1 MIGFFQDLRYAARSL
16 LHSRLTTVIAVLA
29 LALGVGVNAS
39 SFISIDSI
47 VLHPLPYPR
56 LDHIVSIW
64 GTLPKSRSEQ
74 TPLSPA
80 DFADLK
86 AQSSSFAA
94 VAAYRAWDASLTRNG
109 IPERIESAVVT
120 PDFFT
125 VLGTNPRLGRTFTH
139 EPEAAHARVAVI
151 SEGFWKSHLAASST
165 AIGRPVFL
173 NGRSYTVIGVMP
185 DRFDFPL
192 GTEIWAPLTFDAA
205 EQHDRDHRNLMAIG
219 LLRPGVSPQQA
230 SAELGSIASRLQT
243 MYPLTDQDRS
253 AIVNPL
259 ASMVDRVTSHF
270 VVTLLGAAGF
280 VLLLAC
286 ANIGNLQLARAT
298 NREKEIAVRAALGA
312 SRFRIARELFAEALV
327 ISGIASV
334 VGLLLAS
341 WNLAYMKSS
350 IPAFAMRIV
359 PGLRNMHVDTTV
371 ILFTIGV
378 SFLAGLLCSLPAIG
392 QVVVRRMRADLHN
405 SLRGRGGAQGS
416 TPSHNALRT
425 ALIVF
430 ELALALVLL
439 VGAGFMVKTF
449 ERLLNVNQGFDPKN
463 LLTMGVSLPAAQYRN
478 PAQLVSFYDGV
489 LEQFATLHGA
499 SKAGLASYLGPP
511 DHFLIEGQPPPRPG
525 EPSPDMR
532 AVSGH
537 YLESMRI
544 PIIEGRSIS
553 DADRSGSPPVVVLS
567 ENLARHYFPHSSPIG
582 HRIQLNAGSG
592 WLTVVGV
599 SANVIEDWFEN
610 QPASLAY
617 ISYAQFPSSQAR
629 LYLRTTGDPMQSA
642 AAAARDVRRVGKEV
656 PVFDVKSMERA
667 MYEERGGVHAAAT
680 SMTSYAVIALLLAVT
695 GIYAVVSYFVAARTH
710 DIGVHM
716 ALGASRVQVLGMTMK
731 QSLRF
736 IGFGLVFGVPLAV
749 LLSRLMSSALFNVV
763 QIDAWTFIMFAAVL
777 VASGLLA
784 SYLPSRRATRID
796 PMVALRNE

>member
-1 MIGFFQDLRYAARSL
+1 MISFLQDLRYACRSL
-16 LHSRLTTVIAVLA
+16 LHSRLTTVVAVLA

-56 LDHIVSIW
+56 LDRIVTIW
-64 GTLPKSRSEQ
+64 GTLPKARSEQ

-94 VAAYRAWDASLTRNG
+94 IAAYRAWDASLTRKG
-109 IPERIESAVVT
+109 IPERIESAMVT
-120 PDFFT
+120 PAFFT
-125 VLGTNPRLGRTFTH
+125 VLGTNPQLGRTFTQ
-139 EPEAAHARVAVI
+139 EPEAGHERVAVI
-151 SEGFWKSHLAASST
+151 SEGFWKSHLAASPT
-165 AIGRPVFL
+165 AIGRPIFL

-192 GTEIWAPLTFDAA
+192 GTEVWTPLTFDTA
-205 EQHDRDHRNLMAIG
+205 EQHDRDHRNVMAIG
-219 LLRPGVSPQQA
+219 LLQPGVSPQQA
-230 SAELGSIASRLQT
+230 SAELVSIASRLQT

-253 AIVNPL
+253 ATVTPL
-259 ASMVDRVTSHF
+259 TSMVDQVTSHF
-270 VVTLLGAAGF
+270 VVILLGSAGF

-298 NREKEIAVRAALGA
+298 NGEKEIAVRAALGA

-327 ISGIASV
+327 ISGVASV
-334 VGLLLAS
+334 LGLLLAS
-341 WNLAYMKSS
+341 WNLAYMRTS
-350 IPAFAMRIV
+350 IPAFALRIV
-359 PGLRNMHVDTTV
+359 PGLRTMHVDATV
-371 ILFTIGV
+371 VLLTMGV
-378 SFLAGLLCSLPAIG
+378 SFLAGVLCSLPAIG
-392 QVVVRRMRADLHN
+392 QVVIRRMRADLHN
-405 SLRGRGGAQGS
+405 SLRGRGGAHASAPGRD
-416 TPSHNALRT
+416 ALRT
-425 ALIVF
+425 GLIVF

-449 ERLLNVNQGFDPKN
+449 EHLLNIKQGFDPKN

-489 LEQFATLHGA
+489 LDQFATLHGA
-499 SKAGLASYLGPP
+499 SKAGVASHLGPP
-511 DHFLIEGQPPPRPG
+511 DHFLIEGQPQPRPG
-525 EPSPDMR
+525 EPRPDMR
-532 AVSGH
+532 AISGH

-553 DADRSGSPPVVVLS
+553 DADRSGSPRVVVLS

-599 SANVIEDWFEN
+599 SADVVEDWFEN

-617 ISYAQFPSSQAR
+617 ISYAQFPSSQAT
-629 LYLRTTGDPMQSA
+629 LFLRTTGDPMQLA

-667 MYEERGGVHAAAT
+667 MYEERGGVHAAAR
-680 SMTSYAVIALLLAVT
+680 SMATYAVIALLLAVT
-695 GIYAVVSYFVAARTH
+695 GIYAVISYFVAARTH

-716 ALGASRVQVLGMTMK
+716 ALGASRFQVLRMTMK

-749 LLSRLMSSALFNVV
+749 LLSRVMSSALFNVV
-763 QIDAWTFIMFAAVL
+763 QIDSSMFVIFAAVL
-777 VASGLLA
+777 AASGLLA

-796 PMVALRNE
+796 PMIALRNE